1 MAAAVAV
8 SKVLFLS
15 CFSACLAWIFISTI
29 EEMEVMNHQDAERVL
44 EAALLCS
51 AHPMTVR
58 EMRQLFNDSVSAAE
72 VQATLES
79 LVLRWRGRGVQLCEL
94 ASGWRFQ
101 TCADVQSHLD
111 RLNPEKPPRYSR
123 ATLETLAIIAYKQPV
138 TRGDIE
144 EIRGVT
150 VSSGIIKQLEDR
162 GWVEVVGHRDAPG
175 RPALF
180 ATTQHFLDDLGL
192 SSLAQ
197 LPTLD
202 GLPIRQSLLP
212 GLDDVLQDDSSEAV
226 DRLNSASVAE
236 ASLKTSDSQI
246 PVDLTGIQIDLPPG
260 DAGISGIF
268 LTPPDACDPSG
279 SGVASLPFAS

>member
-15 CFSACLAWIFISTI
+15 CFSACLAWIFTFTI

-51 AHPMTVR
+51 SHPMTVR
-58 EMRQLFNDSVSAAE
+58 EMRQLFNDSVSAVE

-101 TCADVQSHLD
+101 TCSDVQSHLD

-212 GLDDVLQDDSSEAV
+212 GLDDVLQDDPSEAV
-226 DRLNSASVAE
+226 DPLNSASVAE

-260 DAGISGIF
+260 DAGMF

-279 SGVASLPFAS
+279 SEVASLPFAS